1 MRPQPLMKLNGCLD
15 YKNTKIMRTLTV
27 LTYNILFGKAVSLLP
42 ELCSTYKPDVVCLQE
57 FEISVDAIAEVEKQ
71 GYYLAD
77 YSHSFFKYFRLY
89 GLATFYNKKT
99 LKPKDG
105 EVITLSRSFYE
116 MILFF
121 FPRVNKQR
129 TVLKTTFIHSE
140 SYSEF
145 DVYNLHLTF
154 HGTNQTRRKQ
164 LACTMRAIKEAAKER
179 IIVAGDFNYPYH
191 RKSLEKVITDNGL
204 KEATSNLFYTVES
217 KILGLF
223 RIRLKSDYILYR
235 GFTHLETIRD
245 GNRSSDHFPL
255 IARFSW

>member
-1 MRPQPLMKLNGCLD
+1 
-15 YKNTKIMRTLTV
+15 MRTLTV

-129 TVLKTTFIHSE
+129 TVLKTTFIHLE
-140 SYSEF
+140 SRAEL

-164 LACTMRAIKEAAKER
+164 LTCTMRTIEKADKER

-191 RKSLEKVITDNGL
+191 RRSLEKLIAENNL
-204 KEATSNLFYTVES
+204 KEATSNLLYTLENR
-217 KILGLF
+217 ILGF
-223 RIRLKSDYILYR
+223 FKIRLKPDYILYR
-235 GFTHLETIRD
+235 GFSHIETIRD
-245 GNRSSDHFPL
+245 ENRSSDHFPI